1 MKSNTPL
8 DRFYNSTADIKIQP
22 RSKRIKQLVVI
33 ICASVGGAI
42 ALLNLL
48 WAWIKYK
55 TQNRVEQKEEDD
67 DDRHID
73 WSAGLPL
80 RFSFQELQDAT
91 NGFSIKL
98 GIGGFGSVYE
108 GDLSD
113 GSKIAVKQ
121 QAP

>member
-80 RFSFQELQDAT
+80 LFSFQELQDAT
-91 NGFSIKL
+91 DSFSIKL
-98 GIGGFGSVYE
+98 GIEGFGSNYE